1 MILNGVVLKA
11 GGLVILN
18 GVWGFFDIKAGG
30 FSDSERSR
38 ILKAGGLVILNGVVY

>member
-1 MILNGVVLKA
+1 MILNGVVILKA

-18 GVWGFFDIKAGG
+18 
-30 FSDSERSR
+30 RSR